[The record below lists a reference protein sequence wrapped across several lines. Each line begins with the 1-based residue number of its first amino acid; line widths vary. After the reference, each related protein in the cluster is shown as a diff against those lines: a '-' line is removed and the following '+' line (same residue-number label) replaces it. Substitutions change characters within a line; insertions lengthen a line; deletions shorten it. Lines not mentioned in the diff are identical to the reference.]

1 METRSAIRIFGNN
14 PELLRQSVYG
24 IREQERKVTM
34 SRMIRCDRCGSL
46 TLEKTQ
52 KNYRVIVKRRPEHIY
67 SVMEID
73 LCRVCFQTMDAWI
86 KTGERFEGES

>member
-1 METRSAIRIFGNN
+1 
-14 PELLRQSVYG
+14 
-24 IREQERKVTM
+24 M

-46 TLEKTQ
+46 TLEKAQ
-52 KNYRVIVKRRPEHIY
+52 KTYRVIVKRRPEHID

-73 LCRVCFQTMDAWI
+73 LCRACFQTMDVWI